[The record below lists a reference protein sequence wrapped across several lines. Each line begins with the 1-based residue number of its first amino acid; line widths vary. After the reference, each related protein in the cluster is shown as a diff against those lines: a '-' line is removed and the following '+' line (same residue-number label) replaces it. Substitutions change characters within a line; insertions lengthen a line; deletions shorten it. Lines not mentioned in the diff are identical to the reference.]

1 MLARFACWRN
11 ASVEMAAESTVG
23 ERAPAIKAVI
33 FDVGGVLI
41 QTVDRSA
48 LCRWE
53 ARLGLRE
60 GELAR
65 EVFSCPAS
73 WRASIGL
80 ATGADVWMELACLF
94 RLHANEVR
102 ELAQDVFAA
111 EAVDEA
117 MAAFV
122 ASLRPRYRT
131 ALLSNAWPEARNSLH
146 ERCGLGEVAD
156 MLILSCE
163 ERLMK
168 PDTRLYHLAAERLG
182 GAPEEALFVDDSL
195 ANGEGA
201 HDAGLRAYHYT
212 TREAA
217 LRDLAA
223 LLP

>member
-1 MLARFACWRN
+1 
-11 ASVEMAAESTVG
+11 MAPEPTAG
-23 ERAPAIKAVI
+23 EHAPLIRAVI

-41 QTVDRSA
+41 QTADRSA

-80 ATGADVWMELACLF
+80 ATGADVWMELACLY
-94 RLHANEVR
+94 RLHANEVQ

-122 ASLRPRYRT
+122 GLLRPRYKT
-131 ALLSNAWPEARNSLH
+131 ALLSNAWPEARNSLQ
-146 ERCGLGEVAD
+146 ERRGLGALTD
-156 MLILSCE
+156 TLILSCE

-182 GAPEEALFVDDSL
+182 VAPEETLFVDDYL
-195 ANGEGA
+195 PNVEGA
-201 HDAGLRAYHYT
+201 WDAGMRAVHHT
-212 TREAA
+212 TREAT
-217 LRDLAA
+217 LRELAT
-223 LLP
+223 LLS

>member
-1 MLARFACWRN
+1 
-11 ASVEMAAESTVG
+11 MAG
-23 ERAPAIKAVI
+23 RHAPAIKAVI

-53 ARLGLRE
+53 ARLGVRE
-60 GELAR
+60 AELAR

-80 ATGADVWMELACLF
+80 ATGADVWMELACLY
-94 RLHANEVR
+94 RLHANEVQ

-122 ASLRPRYRT
+122 ASLRPRYKT

-146 ERCGLGEVAD
+146 ERRGLGSLTD
-156 MLILSCE
+156 LLILSCE

-182 GAPEEALFVDDSL
+182 VAPREALFVDDYL
-195 ANGEGA
+195 LNIEGA
-201 HDAGLRAYHYT
+201 RDAGMCAYHYT

-217 LRDLAA
+217 LHELAA

>member
-1 MLARFACWRN
+1 VVTALEPVA
-11 ASVEMAAESTVG
+11 G
-23 ERAPAIKAVI
+23 ERTLAISAVI

-48 LCRWE
+48 LCQWE

-65 EVFSCPAS
+65 EIFSCPAS

-80 ATGADVWMELACLF
+80 ATGADVWMELACLY
-94 RLHANEVR
+94 RLHSNEVQ

-111 EAVDEA
+111 EAVDEE
-117 MAAFV
+117 MVAFV
-122 ASLRPRYRT
+122 ASLRPRYKT
-131 ALLSNAWPEARNSLH
+131 ALLSNAWPEARDSLH
-146 ERCGLGEVAD
+146 GRRGLGAVTD
-156 MLILSCE
+156 TLILSCE

-182 GAPEEALFVDDSL
+182 VAPSEALFVDDCL
-195 ANGEGA
+195 DNIEGA
-201 HDAGLRAYHYT
+201 RDAGMCAYHYAV
-212 TREAA
+212 REAA
-217 LRDLAA
+217 LRELAI